1 MALLP
6 YGDENNLS
14 LGVLKILA
22 NRNPKLN
29 VQRMLA
35 NSEALLQA
43 VLELSNALIDNAD
56 LDPKLR
62 EIAICRTA
70 KVTRSAYEWTHHAPA
85 ALYVGVT
92 QEQVEA
98 LENWKSS
105 KCFNELERL
114 VLQFTDEVTID
125 VKGKPETL
133 EALKKYLSP
142 REIIEL
148 IMTIA
153 FWGMVARFLET
164 VEIDAEPTAGKINI
178 YTGEAT

>member
-6 YGDENNLS
+6 YGDEINPS
-14 LGVLKILA
+14 PRVLEILA

-29 VQRMLA
+29 VHRMLA
-35 NSEALLQA
+35 NSELLLQA
-43 VLELSNALIDNAD
+43 VFQFSTALIDSGK
-56 LDPKLR
+56 LDSKLR
-62 EIAICRTA
+62 EMAICRTA
-70 KVTRSAYEWTHHAPA
+70 KLTRSIYEWTQHAPA
-85 ALYVGVT
+85 AIYAGVT
-92 QEQVEA
+92 PEQVEA
-98 LENWKSS
+98 LENWRSA

-114 VLQFTDEVTID
+114 VLQFTDEVTTN

-148 IMTIA
+148 IMIIG

-164 VEIDAEPTAGKINI
+164 TEVELEAAAGKINI